1 LTELENGARILEV
14 GGGILALSI
23 QLASE
28 GFEVTSVEPV
38 GSGFSDI
45 QYLMDTF
52 KKIAHNEKVKFD
64 LLNLP
69 IEECVFDQ
77 KFDFIFSINVMEH
90 LEDSGL
96 VFVSLASLLKPT
108 AKYRF
113 FVQIMTF
120 PTNPTLENGSLS
132 AKTSHS
138 TSKKLELLRRVS
150 PLTNKKHYMH
160 FLIL

>member
-1 LTELENGARILEV
+1 M
-14 GGGILALSI
+14 
-23 QLASE
+23 ASE

-45 QYLMDTF
+45 RYLMDTF

-69 IEECVFDQ
+69 IEECAFDR

-90 LEDSGL
+90 LEDPGL

-113 FVQIMTF
+113 FCPNYDF
-120 PTNPTLENGSLS
+120 PYEPHFRKWLFIRKNKAFYLKKTRVTSSRVPTHE
-132 AKTSHS
+132 
-138 TSKKLELLRRVS
+138 
-150 PLTNKKHYMH
+150 
-160 FLIL
+160 